1 MGCAEANIPF
11 VISHPVMLFKS
22 ACPLYSSSGG
32 ITKRGDRYL
41 RKQLVHGARAVLFRS
56 KGKKDQLNRWAH
68 SVAERRGVPKTSIAL
83 AARLARLAWTLMQ
96 RIQWINLGFKS
107 FVILPW

>member
-1 MGCAEANIPF
+1 MACAEANIPF

-56 KGKKDQLNRWAH
+56 KGKKDRAH
-68 SVAERRGVPKTSIAL
+68 SVAERRGVPKASVAL

-96 RIQWINLGFKS
+96 KNTMYQPRF
-107 FVILPW
+107 